1 MESLLTAEEVAE
13 GLRVD
18 VVTVRRLVGRG
29 ELAAYRVGGEYRFE
43 LSDIEDYLARHRI
56 PVRDRSVDGRFD
68 RFTEQAQEVLAL
80 AQEEA
85 RLLNHNYLGTEHLLL
100 GLLREDAAA
109 RLLRSL
115 GVELTEVRAVVED
128 KIGRGQDQPAGGEL
142 PLTPRSKKVLERAA
156 KEAAHFKHDR
166 IGTDHLILGLL
177 RVGDGVAAKVLS
189 DLGVQPSQARRAVEQ
204 HIGGQC

>member
-13 GLRVD
+13 GLRMD

-29 ELAAYRVGGEYRFE
+29 ELAAYRVGGEYRFKM
-43 LSDIEDYLARHRI
+43 SDIEDYLTRHRI

-142 PLTPRSKKVLERAA
+142 PLTPRSKKVLN
-156 KEAAHFKHDR
+156 
-166 IGTDHLILGLL
+166 G
-177 RVGDGVAAKVLS
+177 
-189 DLGVQPSQARRAVEQ
+189 RRKRPPISSMTALVP
-204 HIGGQC
+204 IT